1 MIASKLFQILP
12 TFFLIFAKNI
22 KKVKIAIIDYKAGNI
37 KSVEAALQR
46 LGCETILTKD
56 KEIISAADKVIF
68 PGVGNAGAAME
79 ALKATGLDTFIPTLR
94 QPVLGI
100 CLGMQLMCRHSQ
112 EEDTK
117 GLGIFDVDV
126 IKFVAPKGEKIPHM
140 GWNDIYDLKTPLYN
154 GIADRSFMYF
164 VHSYMVPVFEHTA
177 AKCQYSVEFSASIAK
192 DNFYGCQFHP
202 EKSGNVGQQILEN
215 FIKL

>member
-1 MIASKLFQILP
+1 M
-12 TFFLIFAKNI
+12 
-22 KKVKIAIIDYKAGNI
+22 KIAIIDYKAGNI

-56 KEIISAADKVIF
+56 PQTISAADKVIF
-68 PGVGNAGAAME
+68 PGVGHANAALE
-79 ALKATGLDTFIPTLR
+79 ALKAAGLDTLIPSLT

-100 CLGMQLMCRHSQ
+100 CLGMQMMCRRS
-112 EEDTK
+112 EEGDTPC
-117 GLGIFDVDV
+117 LGIFDAEVV
-126 IKFVAPKGEKIPHM
+126 KFRPEHGEKIPHM
-140 GWNDIYDLKTPLYN
+140 GWNQISQLKSPLFE
-154 GIADRSFMYF
+154 GIPDGSFMYF

-177 AKCQYSVEFSASIAK
+177 AKCGYAQDFSAAIAR

-202 EKSGNVGQQILEN
+202 EKSGNTGLKILEN

>member
-1 MIASKLFQILP
+1 M
-12 TFFLIFAKNI
+12 
-22 KKVKIAIIDYKAGNI
+22 KIAIIDYKAGNI

-56 KEIISAADKVIF
+56 PQTISAADKVIF
-68 PGVGNAGAAME
+68 PGVGHANAALE
-79 ALKATGLDTFIPTLR
+79 ALKAAGLDTLIPSLT

-100 CLGMQLMCRHSQ
+100 CLGMQMMCQRS
-112 EEDTK
+112 EEGDTPC
-117 GLGIFDVDV
+117 LGIFDTEVV
-126 IKFVAPKGEKIPHM
+126 KFRPEHGEKIPHM
-140 GWNDIYDLKTPLYN
+140 GWNQISQLKSPLFE
-154 GIADRSFMYF
+154 GIPDGSFMYF

-177 AKCQYSVEFSASIAK
+177 AKCGYARDFSAAIAR

-202 EKSGNVGQQILEN
+202 EKSGNIGLKILEN

>member
-1 MIASKLFQILP
+1 M
-12 TFFLIFAKNI
+12 N
-22 KKVKIAIIDYKAGNI
+22 IAIIDYKAGNI

-46 LGCETILTKD
+46 LGCQTVLTKD
-56 KEIISAADKVIF
+56 HAVIQSADKVIF
-68 PGVGNAGAAME
+68 PGVGNAGAAMD
-79 ALKATGLDTFIPTLR
+79 ALVGEGLDRLIPSLR

-100 CLGMQLMCRHSQ
+100 CLGMQLMCRHS
-112 EEDTK
+112 EESDTK

-126 IKFVAPKGEKIPHM
+126 VKFCAKAGEKIPHM
-140 GWNDIYDLKTPLYN
+140 GWNNVYSLRSALYE
-154 GIADRSFMYF
+154 GIPEDSYMYF

-177 AKCQYSVEFSASIAK
+177 ARCGYCTEFSASIAR

-202 EKSGNVGQQILEN
+202 EKSGKIGQLILEN

>member
-1 MIASKLFQILP
+1 M
-12 TFFLIFAKNI
+12 
-22 KKVKIAIIDYKAGNI
+22 KIAIIDYKAGNI

-56 KEIISAADKVIF
+56 PQTISAADKVIF
-68 PGVGNAGAAME
+68 PGVGHANAALE
-79 ALKATGLDTFIPTLR
+79 ALKAAGLDTLIPSLT

-100 CLGMQLMCRHSQ
+100 CLGMQMMCQRS
-112 EEDTK
+112 EEGDTPC
-117 GLGIFDVDV
+117 LGIFDTEVV
-126 IKFVAPKGEKIPHM
+126 KFRPEHGEKIPHM
-140 GWNDIYDLKTPLYN
+140 GWNQISQLKSPLFE
-154 GIADRSFMYF
+154 GIPDGSFMYF

-177 AKCQYSVEFSASIAK
+177 AKCGYAQDFSAAIAR

-202 EKSGNVGQQILEN
+202 EKSGNIGLKILEN

>member
-1 MIASKLFQILP
+1 M
-12 TFFLIFAKNI
+12 
-22 KKVKIAIIDYKAGNI
+22 KIAIIDYKAGNI

-56 KEIISAADKVIF
+56 PQTISAADKVIF
-68 PGVGNAGAAME
+68 PGVGHANAALE
-79 ALKATGLDTFIPTLR
+79 ALKAAGLDTLIPSLT

-100 CLGMQLMCRHSQ
+100 CLGMQMMCRRS
-112 EEDTK
+112 EEGDTPC
-117 GLGIFDVDV
+117 LDIFDAEVV
-126 IKFVAPKGEKIPHM
+126 KFRPEHGEKIPHM
-140 GWNDIYDLKTPLYN
+140 GWNQISQLKSPLFE
-154 GIADRSFMYF
+154 GIPDGSFMYF

-177 AKCQYSVEFSASIAK
+177 AKCGYAQDFSAAIAR

-202 EKSGNVGQQILEN
+202 EKSGNIGLKILEN

>member
-1 MIASKLFQILP
+1 M
-12 TFFLIFAKNI
+12 
-22 KKVKIAIIDYKAGNI
+22 KIAIIDYKAGNI

-56 KEIISAADKVIF
+56 PQTISAADKVIF
-68 PGVGNAGAAME
+68 PGVGHANAALE
-79 ALKATGLDTFIPTLR
+79 ALKAAGLDTLIPSLT

-100 CLGMQLMCRHSQ
+100 CLGMQMMCRRS
-112 EEDTK
+112 EEGDTPC
-117 GLGIFDVDV
+117 LGIFDAEVV
-126 IKFVAPKGEKIPHM
+126 KFRPEHGEKIPHM
-140 GWNDIYDLKTPLYN
+140 GWNQISQLKSPLFE
-154 GIADRSFMYF
+154 GIPDGSFMYF

-177 AKCQYSVEFSASIAK
+177 AKCGYAQDFSAAIAR

-202 EKSGNVGQQILEN
+202 EKSGNIGLKILEN